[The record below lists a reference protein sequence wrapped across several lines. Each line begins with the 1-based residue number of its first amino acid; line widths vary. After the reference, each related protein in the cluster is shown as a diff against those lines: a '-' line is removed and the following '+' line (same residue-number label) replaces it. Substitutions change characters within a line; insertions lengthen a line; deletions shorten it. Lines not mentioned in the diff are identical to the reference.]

1 MRLALILVI
10 SPLLSVQGADEVYRI
25 AAGDKLDVNVFD
37 EDELSV
43 QREVSPKGVIT
54 LPYIE
59 KVRLLGFTL
68 SEAEKS
74 IANAYRNQE
83 YLKHPE
89 ITVTVVTYKKQSISV
104 LGSVGK
110 EGRVSIPDGKK
121 KIELLAA
128 VAAAGG
134 FEKIANKRKVE
145 IIRAGNKEPIL
156 INVYDLSKR
165 KTPVYL
171 FPGDVLNVRQRWF

>member
-1 MRLALILVI
+1 MILVI
-10 SPLLSVQGADEVYRI
+10 LPFMLVCEADEIYRI
-25 AAGDKLDVNVFD
+25 TVGDKLDVDVFE

-43 QREVSPKGVIT
+43 QREVKPEGVVT
-54 LPYIE
+54 LPYVE
-59 KVRLLGFTL
+59 KINVLGKTL

-74 IANAYRNQE
+74 IAKAYRDQE
-83 YLKHPE
+83 YLKRPE
-89 ITVTVVTYKKQSISV
+89 ITVTVASYKKRTVSV
-104 LGSVGK
+104 LGSVGL
-110 EGRVSIPDGKK
+110 EGQVSIPDGKR

-145 IIRAGNKEPIL
+145 IIRAGHKEPIA
-156 INVYDLSKR
+156 INVYELYKR
-165 KTPVYL
+165 KTLVYL